1 MLSSVDLLIAIINVL
16 IVWIVVL
23 IVGSVS
29 KAYRYANFA
38 YLYAVTGIIAI
49 IIIWSYIVEL
59 TILRIVMFELVK
71 IFALSSVILF
81 QPELRRAIDKFQNRK
96 VLKIQETAIIL
107 EEAFTKELLQ
117 AIRELSLTKTGAL
130 ITLENR
136 QSLEVYMT
144 NATMMNSEFSKELL
158 KTIFNPATILHD
170 GAVIIK
176 NNQIIAASVYFPVDH
191 EIKINKKLGTRHL
204 AALSISAK
212 TDSLSIIVSEE
223 TGVVSLA
230 QNGNLEYNVD
240 LNEVRKRMGA

>member
-1 MLSSVDLLIAIINVL
+1 MLNSTELILAVINVL
-16 IVWIVVL
+16 IVWIVIL
-23 IVGSVS
+23 IVASVT

-38 YLYAVTGIIAI
+38 YLYAATGIVAI

-59 TILRIVMFELVK
+59 TILRTIMFELIKVAA
-71 IFALSSVILF
+71 ISTVVLF
-81 QPELRRAIDKFQNRK
+81 QPEIRRAIDKFQNRK

-107 EEAFTKELLQ
+107 DEAFTKELLQ

-136 QSLEVYMT
+136 QSLESYMT
-144 NATMMNSEFSKELL
+144 NATMMSSQFSKELL

-204 AALSISAK
+204 AALSISTK

-240 LNEVRKRMGA
+240 LNEIRKRMGA